1 MWGWR
6 RRAES
11 ASSSPSIGSTFPCSR
26 GSPAPCTTSS
36 PIWRRAEPCECASKM
51 IPSYD
56 LLTIGPSTL
65 AADRS
70 VALLKS
76 ERVSAIADVRS
87 VPFSRWCPWFSS
99 KALAQRLA
107 EEGIVYIPLGDALG
121 GRPRDPSLYRDGV
134 ADYEAMAA
142 RPEFAAGLAQVVD
155 ESARHRVCL
164 LCAERDPLDCHR
176 CLLIGPALAQ
186 RGLAVGHIL
195 ADGTI
200 EPHSAS
206 DARFRAMTGGER
218 FPGPSQRPAQG
229 LCRPRQA
236 VGAR

>member
-1 MWGWR
+1 MWYWR

-56 LLTIGPSTL
+56 LLTIGHSNL
-65 AADRS
+65 AADRFM
-70 VALLKS
+70 ALLKS
-76 ERVSAIADVRS
+76 ARVSAIADVRS

-107 EEGIVYIPLGDALG
+107 EGSVVYIPLGDALG
-121 GRPRDPSLYRDGV
+121 GRPHDARLYRDGV

-142 RPEFAAGLAQVVD
+142 RPEFTAGLAQVLD
-155 ESARHRVCL
+155 ERARHRVCL
-164 LCAERDPLDCHR
+164 L
-176 CLLIGPALAQ
+176 IGRALAE

-195 ADGTI
+195 TDGTI

-206 DARFRAMTGGER
+206 DERLLVMAGGDLFRDRAER
-218 FPGPSQRPAQG
+218 LAHAYRRRA
-229 LCRPRQA
+229 QA
-236 VGAR
+236 VAARLKRAG